1 MKKINIGIVTVSD
14 RASAGVY
21 EDLSGIAIIDT
32 LNEYLI
38 SDWQKFYK
46 IIPDEQ
52 KLIEQTKMSV
62 VGRNIFW
69 PNCFQPSRLLC

>member
-38 SDWQKFYK
+38 SDWHKFYK
-46 IIPDEQ
+46 IIP
-52 KLIEQTKMSV
+52 LHFFVI
-62 VGRNIFW
+62 
-69 PNCFQPSRLLC
+69 